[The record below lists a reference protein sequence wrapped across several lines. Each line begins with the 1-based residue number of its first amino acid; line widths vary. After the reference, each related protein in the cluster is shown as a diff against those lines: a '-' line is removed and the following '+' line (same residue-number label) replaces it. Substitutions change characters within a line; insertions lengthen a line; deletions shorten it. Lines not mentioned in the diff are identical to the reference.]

1 MASLQVPPPSP
12 KQIPKTNPPPS
23 PIKLK
28 LAIRDHF
35 TLPTSPLQTTLHS
48 LTTLLG
54 LPILL
59 TPEWPLL
66 LTSLSPLYPP
76 SDSTLLVLSLAGTI
90 QTFAR
95 SLAELLDDPLHDAWT
110 ETVLER
116 INGGGAGGLRVFLDV
131 AGDGEVG
138 VRWSEGVGRV
148 GFVVTVPG
156 RERVVRPEEL
166 APRFRGMLEGCFE
179 EGEGEGV
186 VPLAVRGGGGD
197 DWADVEVD
205 TATGRVDV
213 VEKTAVTMGGTSSTS
228 AKAPVVVEFLP
239 NVQSLPRPDEL
250 FLRAPYYL
258 TVSAGHDGVEIH
270 GSHSPSLKVIAEYF
284 KKWCRVNH
292 HDSTAVRTIPRRV
305 LLRSC

>member
-1 MASLQVPPPSP
+1 M
-12 KQIPKTNPPPS
+12 
-23 PIKLK
+23 
-28 LAIRDHF
+28 
-35 TLPTSPLQTTLHS
+35 
-48 LTTLLG
+48 
-54 LPILL
+54 
-59 TPEWPLL
+59 
-66 LTSLSPLYPP
+66 
-76 SDSTLLVLSLAGTI
+76 
-90 QTFAR
+90 
-95 SLAELLDDPLHDAWT
+95 
-110 ETVLER
+110 
-116 INGGGAGGLRVFLDV
+116 
-131 AGDGEVG
+131 G

-166 APRFRGMLEGCFE
+166 AGRFRGMLERCFE
-179 EGEGEGV
+179 APGEV
-186 VPLAVRGGGGD
+186 VPLAARGAGGD

-213 VEKTAVTMGGTSSTS
+213 VEKTQPVVGVSV
-228 AKAPVVVEFLP
+228 KAPPVVVEFLP

-292 HDSTAVRTIPRRV
+292 HDSTAVRSPHGSEKR
-305 LLRSC
+305 LLTRTTAASSAGHALAVGVWAGRNV